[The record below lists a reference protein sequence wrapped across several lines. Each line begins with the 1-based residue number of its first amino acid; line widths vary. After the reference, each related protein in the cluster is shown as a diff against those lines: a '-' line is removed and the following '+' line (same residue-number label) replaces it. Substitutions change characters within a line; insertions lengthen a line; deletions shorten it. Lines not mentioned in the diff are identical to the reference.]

1 MKRMLLMLVGCLS
14 FGIGSVGAVIPVLPT
29 TPFLLLA
36 AYCFARSS
44 ERFNDWLQ
52 STKLYQFYAEDFVS
66 TRTIPRQKKWRIL
79 MNIYLLMG
87 LSVLV
92 VPLVWVRWILFGLIL
107 FLTTMILVVIPD
119 KEDS

>member
-14 FGIGSVGAVIPVLPT
+14 FGIGSVGALIPILPT

-52 STKLYQFYAEDFVS
+52 STKLYIFYAEDFVS
-66 TRTIPRQKKWRIL
+66 SRTIPREKKWRIL
-79 MNIYLLMG
+79 INIYFLMG
-87 LSVLV
+87 LSILV
-92 VPLVWVRWILFGLIL
+92 VPLVWVRWILFGLII

-119 KEDS
+119 TK

>member
-14 FGIGSVGAVIPVLPT
+14 FGIGSVGALIPILPT

-52 STKLYQFYAEDFVS
+52 STKLYIFYAEDFVS
-66 TRTIPRQKKWRIL
+66 SRTIPRQKKWRIL
-79 MNIYLLMG
+79 INIYFLMG
-87 LSVLV
+87 LSILV
-92 VPLVWVRWILFGLIL
+92 VPLVWVRWILFGLII
-107 FLTTMILVVIPD
+107 FLTTMILIVIPD
-119 KEDS
+119 TK